1 MNKFYAV
8 VRGRRPGIYGQWA
21 GKNGAQEQTDGYAN
35 ARYKGFNRLED
46 ALNWYSEHTGTQ
58 AKLFGI
64 SSDYQPGVDDFSSA
78 APKSIASI
86 PEDTVLIYT
95 DGASL
100 GNPGPGGYGIVLIS
114 KKSRREL
121 SAGFRRT
128 TNNRMELMACIQGLR
143 ALKKTARVLLFS
155 DSRYVINGVTK
166 GWAKRWRRNGWMR
179 SDTEPAENSDLWG
192 DLLDLLERHEV
203 EFHWVRGHAGTPE
216 NERCDELAV
225 RAAHRPNLPAD
236 EGYES
241 QRPRRVSPP
250 NRRTKKE

>member
-1 MNKFYAV
+1 MKKFYAV
-8 VRGRRPGIYGQWA
+8 VRGRQPGIYGRWSGQ
-21 GKNGAQEQTDGYAN
+21 NGAQAQIDGYAN
-35 ARYKGFNRLED
+35 ARYKGFSQLQD
-46 ALNWYSEHTGTQ
+46 ALSWFREQGGSNAQ
-58 AKLFGI
+58 LFGI
-64 SSDYQPGVDDFSSA
+64 HPDSQPLAQELPTA

-100 GNPGPGGYGIVLIS
+100 GNPGRGGYGIVYIN
-114 KKSRREL
+114 KKARREL
-121 SAGFRRT
+121 SGGYRRT

-143 ALKKTARVLLFS
+143 ALKKPAQVILFS
-155 DSRYVINGVTK
+155 DSRYLINGISK

-179 SDTEPAENSDLWG
+179 SATEPAENSDLWG
-192 DLLDLLERHEV
+192 ELLDLLERHEV
-203 EFHWVRGHAGTPE
+203 EFRWVRGHAGTPE

-225 RAAHRPNLPAD
+225 QAAHKRNLPAD

-250 NRRTKKE
+250 NQRTQRE

>member
-1 MNKFYAV
+1 
-8 VRGRRPGIYGQWA
+8 
-21 GKNGAQEQTDGYAN
+21 
-35 ARYKGFNRLED
+35 
-46 ALNWYSEHTGTQ
+46 
-58 AKLFGI
+58 
-64 SSDYQPGVDDFSSA
+64 
-78 APKSIASI
+78 
-86 PEDTVLIYT
+86 
-95 DGASL
+95 
-100 GNPGPGGYGIVLIS
+100 
-114 KKSRREL
+114 
-121 SAGFRRT
+121 
-128 TNNRMELMACIQGLR
+128 MACIQGLR